1 MTGGS
6 AKGVHDSLPRWSLIL
21 PAVSLIALVGLWG
34 RPGLPGWVLG
44 VVAVLLIGAV
54 LAAVVH
60 AETLAHRVGEPA
72 GSLLLAVCVT
82 IIEVGLIV
90 TLMLGGKEGSQTVA
104 RDTVFAAIM
113 ICCNF
118 IAGLSLFI
126 VARRRG
132 LATFRSEGPT
142 SAVAAIAVLATL
154 SLVVPSF
161 TTTEPGPEFA
171 PSQLAF
177 AAVAS
182 LTVYGLFVL
191 VQNVR
196 NTDLFVSVIVDE
208 EDTGWITDARP
219 GRRRTVV
226 SAIALVVSLV
236 CVVGLA
242 KIETPG
248 LEGLVD
254 GLGLPLAFVGLVI
267 AGIVLLPE
275 GISAV
280 RSAYRD
286 HVQTSLNLAYGSGLA
301 SIGLT
306 IPAVAVASLW
316 IPGDLVLGLRP
327 QELVLLILTLAV
339 SALSVLPGKATVLQG
354 GLHLAVGAAF
364 VVLTLVP

>member
-1 MTGGS
+1 VTAGS
-6 AKGVHDSLPRWSLIL
+6 ASGVHDALPRWSVVL
-21 PAVSLIALVGLWG
+21 PLVSLAALAGLWG
-34 RPGLPGWVLG
+34 RSGVPGWVLA
-44 VVAVLLIGAV
+44 VVAVLLIGSV
-54 LAAVVH
+54 LAAVIH
-60 AETLAHRVGEPA
+60 AETLAHRVGEPM
-72 GSLLLAVCVT
+72 GSLLLAVAVT
-82 IIEVGLIV
+82 VIEVGLIV
-90 TLMLGGKEGSQTVA
+90 TLMLGGKAGSESVA

-113 ICCNF
+113 ICCNV
-118 IAGLSLFI
+118 IAGLSLLI
-126 VARRRG
+126 AARRRG

-142 SAVAAIAVLATL
+142 SAVAAIATLATL
-154 SLVVPSF
+154 SLVLPSF
-161 TTTEPGPEFA
+161 TTTEPGPEFS

-208 EDTGWITDARP
+208 EDTGRITDARP
-219 GRRRTVV
+219 GRRRTTV

-236 CVVGLA
+236 AVVGLA
-242 KIETPG
+242 KVETPG
-248 LEGLVD
+248 LEGIVAT
-254 GLGLPLAFVGLVI
+254 LGLPLSFVGLII

-280 RSAYRD
+280 RSANRD
-286 HVQTSLNLAYGSGLA
+286 HLQTSLNLAYGSGLA

-306 IPAVAVASLW
+306 IPAVAVASLF
-316 IPGDLVLGLRP
+316 IEGDLLLGLGPR
-327 QELVLLILTLAV
+327 ELVLLVLTLAV

-354 GLHLAVGAAF
+354 GLHLVLGAAF

>member
-1 MTGGS
+1 VTAGS
-6 AKGVHDSLPRWSLIL
+6 ATGVHDSLPRWSLGMPL
-21 PAVSLIALVGLWG
+21 AGVVALALLWG
-34 RPGLPGWVLG
+34 RPGLPGWVL
-44 VVAVLLIGAV
+44 VATAVLLIASVLSAV
-54 LAAVVH
+54 IH

-72 GSLLLAVCVT
+72 GSLLLAVAVT

-90 TLMLGGKEGSQTVA
+90 TLMLGGKEGSQSVA

-113 ICCNF
+113 ICCNI

-142 SAVAAIAVLATL
+142 SAVAAIATLATL
-154 SLVVPSF
+154 SLVLPSF

-171 PSQLAF
+171 LSQLAF
-177 AAVAS
+177 AAAAS
-182 LTVYGLFVL
+182 LVVYVLFVL

-208 EDTGWITDARP
+208 EDTGRISDARP
-219 GRRRTVV
+219 GKRRSAV
-226 SAIALVVSLV
+226 SAVGLVVSLV
-236 CVVGLA
+236 AVVGLA
-242 KIETPG
+242 KVETPG
-248 LEGLVD
+248 LEGIVAA
-254 GLGLPLAFVGLVI
+254 LGLPLPFVGLII

-286 HVQTSLNLAYGSGLA
+286 HLQTSLNLAYGSGLA

-306 IPAVAVASLW
+306 IPAVAVASLF
-316 IPGDLVLGLRP
+316 IEGDLVLGLGPR
-327 QELVLLILTLAV
+327 ELVLLVLTLAV
-339 SALSVLPGKATVLQG
+339 SSLSVLQGKATVLQG
-354 GLHLAVGAAF
+354 GLHLVIGAAF